1 MQRDVNHSKKHCT
14 PIYKKSRKKK
24 VRKSYKKSKRIIKKP
39 KSRTKAKKWSKEVKK
54 SLYIFF
60 LSDLRVG

>member
-24 VRKSYKKSKRIIKKP
+24 SESHTRKV
-39 KSRTKAKKWSKEVKK
+39 KE
-54 SLYIFF
+54 L
-60 LSDLRVG
+60 